1 MAQNPLL
8 YGYFQAVDQ
17 DKSGKISTNELQRAL
32 SNGSWRPF
40 NQETCRMMISMFDK
54 DNDGGIGFNEFQS
67 LWAYINDWSNTFRSY
82 DRDNSGSIDKG
93 ELKNA
98 LTQFGYRLS
107 DRFYNMAIQKFDRS
121 HSGNIKF
128 DDFIQLCVVLQTLTA
143 AFREKDTDQDGFIK
157 IHYEDFLLMVFALR
171 T

>member
-98 LTQFGYRLS
+98 LTQFVIVFLTVSTTWQSKSLTVATRETSNSTTLFNFVLS
-107 DRFYNMAIQKFDRS
+107 
-121 HSGNIKF
+121 
-128 DDFIQLCVVLQTLTA
+128 
-143 AFREKDTDQDGFIK
+143 FR
-157 IHYEDFLLMVFALR
+157 R
-171 T
+171 